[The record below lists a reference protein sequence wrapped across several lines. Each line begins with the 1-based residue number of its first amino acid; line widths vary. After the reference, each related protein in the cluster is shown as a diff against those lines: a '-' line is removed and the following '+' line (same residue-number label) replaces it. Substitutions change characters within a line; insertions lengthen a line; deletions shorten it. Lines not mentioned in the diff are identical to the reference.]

1 MSNEQ
6 AALKALHDAVQARFD
21 AEPELN
27 IQMFWSARV
36 NTSGAKASGA
46 KAEGLAHLADGEVCR
61 NTAEVKPIA
70 SLLNKAITELG
81 FDKKRT
87 NAALFAQ
94 RLESGVVVRIL
105 TVSPG
110 DKMKREV
117 QQVDARNMDNFY
129 KGAAREW
136 YLFPLPVGHVFDV
149 APDGTHE
156 SDKEVGL
163 ELWGAPI
170 PWGAREIDKNIYR
183 QLEEALRFDPPMNH
197 TIRAIGSPVTVV

>member
-110 DKMKREV
+110 DAEKGEV

-129 KGAAREW
+129 KGADREW
-136 YLFPLPVGHVFDV
+136 YFFPLPVGHRFDV
-149 APDGTHE
+149 AADGTYQSE
-156 SDKEVGL
+156 KEVGF

-170 PWGAREIDKNIYR
+170 PWGTSEIDKNIYR
-183 QLEEALRFDPPMNH
+183 QFEEALRFDPPMNH
-197 TIRAIGSPVTVV
+197 TIRAVGTPVEPA